1 MDKIKVLHL
10 ISTSI
15 FSGAEN
21 VACQIIDSFKND
33 ENFEMVY
40 CSVIK
45 ENKPNLISR
54 EINYKQLEKFSYN
67 AIRKAINEYNP
78 DIIHAHDIKA
88 SLIAAMFKN
97 KKRVII
103 SHVHCNDENMR
114 KMTIKSLLFKLS
126 GKMYK
131 KILWVSKSAL
141 EDYKYKK
148 NVIEKSVV
156 LYNVVDS
163 KKVLDFLNKDKN
175 NYSFDAIYLGRLEY
189 VKNPLRLIELINKVK
204 KQKNDFKM
212 AIVGTGTLKDA
223 VIEKIKELGLEN
235 NITLFGYVDN
245 PYKILSCSK
254 IMIMTSIYEGTP
266 MVALEAMSL
275 GKPTISTP
283 TDGMIDIITN
293 DVNGY
298 LSDSDEELAEKII
311 YYTSNDDFLNII
323 NKNVMKINKE
333 INNIDNYFTKVKKV
347 YLEK

>member
-1 MDKIKVLHL
+1 MDKIRVLHL
-10 ISTSI
+10 LSTSI

-54 EINYKQLEKFSYN
+54 EISYLQLENFSYKE
-67 AIRKAINEYNP
+67 IKKAIKKYNP
-78 DIIHAHDIKA
+78 NIIHAHDIKA
-88 SLIAAMFKN
+88 SVIAAMFKS
-97 KKRVII
+97 KKRIII
-103 SHVHCNDENMR
+103 SHVHVNDENMR
-114 KMTIKSLLFKLS
+114 KITIKSILFKLS
-126 GKMYK
+126 SKMYK
-131 KILWVSKSAL
+131 KIIWVSKSAL

-148 NVIEKSVV
+148 SVSNKSTV

-163 KKVLDFLNKDKN
+163 KKVLDFVNKDKN
-175 NYSFDAIYLGRLEY
+175 TYSFDAIYLGRLEY
-189 VKNPLRLIELINKVK
+189 AKNPLRLIEIIKKVK
-204 KQKNDFKM
+204 KQKKDFKM

-223 VIEKIKELGLEN
+223 VIGKIKELGLEN
-235 NITLFGYVDN
+235 NITLFGYIDN

-254 IMIMTSIYEGTP
+254 LMIMTSIFEGTP

-298 LSDSDEELAEKII
+298 LSDNDDELVKKIV
-311 YYTSNDDFLNII
+311 YYTSNEEFLNEI
-323 NKNVMKINKE
+323 NENVKKANKE
-333 INNIDNYFTKVKKV
+333 INNIDNYYEKVKIV